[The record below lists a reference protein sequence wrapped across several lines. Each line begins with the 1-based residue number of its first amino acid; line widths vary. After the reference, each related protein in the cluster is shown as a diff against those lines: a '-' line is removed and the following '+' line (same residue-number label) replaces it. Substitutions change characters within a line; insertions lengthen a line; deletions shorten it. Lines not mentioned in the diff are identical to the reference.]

1 MNCKVHRYDV
11 VKTPQGNIF
20 KLIKLNKKNSSNKEL
35 YISEVKK
42 NYKKGWNLHTKHTCL
57 IFLIEGEVKFKVYK
71 NKKNSKIKLFNLSF
85 KRNNILEI
93 PPQHWFSFETT
104 KYKSS
109 KILNL
114 LSGFHSRTET
124 KKKPIKYF
132 KNPLK

>member
-1 MNCKVHRYDV
+1 MNCKVHKYDV

-20 KLIKLNKKNSSNKEL
+20 KLIKLSKKNSSDKEL

-71 NKKNSKIKLFNLSF
+71 NKKNSKIKLFNLSL

-93 PPQHWFSFETT
+93 P
-104 KYKSS
+104 
-109 KILNL
+109 LNI
-114 LSGFHSRTET
+114 GFH
-124 KKKPIKYF
+124 
-132 KNPLK
+132 LKQQNTNHLKF